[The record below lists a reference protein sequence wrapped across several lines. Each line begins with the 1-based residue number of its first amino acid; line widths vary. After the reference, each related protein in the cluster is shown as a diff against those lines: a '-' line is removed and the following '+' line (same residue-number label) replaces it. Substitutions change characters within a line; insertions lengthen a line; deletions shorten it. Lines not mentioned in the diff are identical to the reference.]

1 MEQVNLSNSGYT
13 LAAEFKSVP
22 VSFVNGLR
30 RILTAE
36 IPAVVLTNVEIVA
49 NTTNLTHE
57 MLRHRVEQIPVN
69 VQPTETGVLRDTKIE
84 LRFLTSPEPRD
95 ITTDDFVITGPRDKI
110 LLKDRDLET
119 SGLFLH
125 LGANQS
131 VHIRATLGI
140 ELTGNAQC
148 VASYKNHIDPER
160 AKLDKDTWILEG
172 NDPREFDSYQ
182 IQRSYARDE
191 NGRPYWFDFMI
202 DSIGITKASDL
213 LRTAA
218 EIYKTKLETFASTP
232 VQRFESQRYRLTL
245 PNESFTLG
253 CLVQGLM
260 YSSGLVDWARMKTG
274 HPLLPELV
282 LEFDTKVSPD
292 AVIERV
298 KNEALAL
305 CENVLKSV

>member
-1 MEQVNLSNSGYT
+1 MNLSNSGYT
-13 LAAEFKSVP
+13 LATEFKNVP
-22 VSFVNGLR
+22 VAFVNGLR

-84 LRFLTSPEPRD
+84 LRVLPSPEARE
-95 ITTDDFVITGPRDKI
+95 ITTEDFVITGPRDKI
-110 LLKDRDLET
+110 LLKDRDLNT
-119 SGLFLH
+119 DGLFLQ
-125 LGANQS
+125 LAANQS

-140 ELTGNAQC
+140 EQTGIAQC

-160 AKLDKDTWILEG
+160 ARLDKDTWVLEG
-172 NDPREFDSYQ
+172 NDPREFDAYQ

-191 NGRPYWFDFMI
+191 SGRPYWFDFMI
-202 DSIGITKASDL
+202 DSIGITKAKDL
-213 LRTAA
+213 LRTAV
-218 EIYKTKLETFASTP
+218 EIYKTKLDTFASTP
-232 VQRFESQRYRLTL
+232 VQRFEQQRYRITL
-245 PNESFTLG
+245 SNESFTLG
-253 CLVQGLM
+253 CLIQALL

-274 HPLLPELV
+274 HPLLPELTV
-282 LEFDTKVSPD
+282 EFDTKVSPD
-292 AVIERV
+292 TVVERV
-298 KNEALAL
+298 KSEALAL